1 MWRLGLFLAALP
13 LAAIS
18 VVACDFQFEPAST
31 PTYYRADGWMLPGTT
46 DFNPN
51 GKADTYGGPRVT
63 KIPGEKVQ
71 LLAHDEN
78 PYVIEFPAQ
87 ESMFG
92 KVRMKL
98 HSMQAKAVITRISI
112 GGKVVAYSYGLIPVQ
127 ARRDSGHWVIESEMA
142 CVFTVTFIDDKGDG
156 VFRSL
161 VRGPL
166 TPDLVPR
173 WAKPQENI

>member
-1 MWRLGLFLAALP
+1 MWRLGLFLAALL
-13 LAAIS
+13 LAAIP
-18 VVACDFQFEPAST
+18 VAACDFQFEPASA

-46 DFNPN
+46 DFNPK
-51 GKADTYGGPRVT
+51 GKTRTDGNPSVI
-63 KIPGEKVQ
+63 KIPGETVQ

-98 HSMQAKAVITRISI
+98 RPMQAKAVVTRISI
-112 GGKVVAYSYGLIPVQ
+112 GGKVVAYSYALIPVQ
-127 ARRDSGHWVIESEMA
+127 ARRDKGRWVIESEMA

-156 VFRSL
+156 VFRLL

-166 TPDLVPR
+166 TPGLVPR